1 MKTYNKILVAV
12 VVIIIAVF
20 TVCNICI
27 LSFNEGNSGRE
38 YRVEAERVANQI
50 EQSGYDSLKL
60 SEYNTITSVEVLS
73 DGDEKNFFET
83 DSDYL
88 IKKINGRLY
97 RIEYRSQGNDFKHSI
112 IVQVNFFLLIMSV
125 IIIVVMLFIR
135 QKVLKSFDELKD
147 VPYELSKGNLTIP
160 MKENKSRFFGK
171 FVWGVNL
178 LRENME
184 QQKKR
189 ELDLQK
195 EKKTLVLSISHDI
208 KTPLSAI
215 KLYAKAL
222 SKGLYKDTKK
232 QMEIFNN
239 INAKADEIE
248 DFVSEIIKASS
259 EDFLN
264 FEVNVGEFYLS
275 QAASNIFEYYSE
287 KLGLVK
293 TEFFVGEYS
302 DCILKG
308 DLDRFVEVLQ
318 NIIENAIKYGDG
330 HSIEILFDREEDC
343 RLVAVRNSGCTLS
356 DAELPHIFD
365 SFWRGSNVGSNNGS
379 GLGLYICRHLM
390 RKMDG
395 DIFAEIE
402 EGMMCVTTVIR
413 EA

>member
-1 MKTYNKILVAV
+1 
-12 VVIIIAVF
+12 
-20 TVCNICI
+20 
-27 LSFNEGNSGRE
+27 
-38 YRVEAERVANQI
+38 
-50 EQSGYDSLKL
+50 
-60 SEYNTITSVEVLS
+60 
-73 DGDEKNFFET
+73 
-83 DSDYL
+83 
-88 IKKINGRLY
+88 
-97 RIEYRSQGNDFKHSI
+97 
-112 IVQVNFFLLIMSV
+112 
-125 IIIVVMLFIR
+125 MLFIR
-135 QKVLKSFDELKD
+135 QKILKSFDELKD

>member
-1 MKTYNKILVAV
+1 MKTYNRIFVTV
-12 VVIIIAVF
+12 VGIMIAVF

-27 LSFNEGNSGRE
+27 LSFNENNSGGE

-73 DGDEKNFFET
+73 DRDEKKFFET

-125 IIIVVMLFIR
+125 VIIVVMLFIR
-135 QKVLKSFDELKD
+135 QKILKPFDELKD

-232 QMEIFNN
+232 QMEIFDN

-248 DFVSEIIKASS
+248 GFVSEIIKASS

-264 FEVNVGEFYLS
+264 FEVSISEF
-275 QAASNIFEYYSE
+275 
-287 KLGLVK
+287 
-293 TEFFVGEYS
+293 
-302 DCILKG
+302 
-308 DLDRFVEVLQ
+308 
-318 NIIENAIKYGDG
+318 
-330 HSIEILFDREEDC
+330 
-343 RLVAVRNSGCTLS
+343 
-356 DAELPHIFD
+356 
-365 SFWRGSNVGSNNGS
+365 
-379 GLGLYICRHLM
+379 
-390 RKMDG
+390 
-395 DIFAEIE
+395 
-402 EGMMCVTTVIR
+402 
-413 EA
+413 